1 MSTATEDHGMSV
13 QVVCGVV
20 WDARCIET
28 DLEMKHGK
36 GSVVAGNKEVVKDVL
51 QVAGIPKFKFT

>member
-1 MSTATEDHGMSV
+1 MLVREAG
-13 QVVCGVV
+13 GVV

-51 QVAGIPKFKFT
+51 QVAGLPKFKFT